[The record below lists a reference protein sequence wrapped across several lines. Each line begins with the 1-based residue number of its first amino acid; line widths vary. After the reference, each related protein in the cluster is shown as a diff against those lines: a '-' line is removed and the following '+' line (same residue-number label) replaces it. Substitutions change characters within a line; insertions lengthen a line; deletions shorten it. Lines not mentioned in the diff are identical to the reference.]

1 MSTIPLTFLLAFKN
15 LCDLPMATFMLRS
28 KKAVH
33 AFAWLCLLL
42 MVQKGASYDFVV
54 GGQKGW
60 SVPNDPSFNPFNQW
74 AEKSRFQIG
83 DSLVFNYQSG
93 QDSVLNVKS
102 EDYAS
107 CNTDSPYAKFSD
119 GHTVFKL
126 NQSGPHFFIS
136 GSKDNCLK
144 NEKLTVIVLA
154 ERSKNTNQT
163 TNASPPSPQSSSSSP
178 SPTGQEGQSPTSD
191 TNQTPSPV
199 SEPPPPSAAASAFVS
214 LAASAGAFM
223 ASVLVLSF

>member
-1 MSTIPLTFLLAFKN
+1 
-15 LCDLPMATFMLRS
+15 MATFILRS
-28 KKAVH
+28 NKAVH
-33 AFAWLCLLL
+33 AFGWLCLLL
-42 MVQKGASYDFVV
+42 MVQRGASYEFVV

-93 QDSVLNVKS
+93 QDSVLYVKS

-107 CNTDSPYAKFSD
+107 CNIDSPYAKYSD
-119 GHTVFKL
+119 GHTVYKL

-136 GSKDNCLK
+136 GNKDNCNK

-154 ERSKNTNQT
+154 DRNKNTNQT
-163 TNASPPSPQSSSSSP
+163 TTASPPSPQTSSSP
-178 SPTGQEGQSPTSD
+178 SAAPTGQDQGQSPTSD

-199 SEPPPPSAAASAFVS
+199 SEPPPPNAAASAFVS
-214 LAASAGAFM
+214 LAGSVGAFM
-223 ASVLVLSF
+223 ASVLVLSL

>member
-1 MSTIPLTFLLAFKN
+1 
-15 LCDLPMATFMLRS
+15 MATFIFRS
-28 KKAVH
+28 NKAVH
-33 AFAWLCLLL
+33 ALVGCLCLLL

-74 AEKSRFQIG
+74 AEKNRFQVG

-93 QDSVLNVKS
+93 QDSVLYVKS

-107 CNTDSPYAKFSD
+107 CNTDSPYSKFSD

-126 NQSGPHFFIS
+126 DKSGPHFFIS
-136 GSKDNCLK
+136 GSKDKCLK

-154 ERSKNTNQT
+154 ERNKNNNQS

-178 SPTGQEGQSPTSD
+178 APTTGQEGQSPSSD

-199 SEPPPPSAAASAFVS
+199 SEPPPPNAAASAFVS
-214 LAASAGAFM
+214 LAGSVGAFM
-223 ASVLVLSF
+223 VSVIMLLSF

>member
-1 MSTIPLTFLLAFKN
+1 
-15 LCDLPMATFMLRS
+15 MATFILRS
-28 KKAVH
+28 NKAVH
-33 AFAWLCLLL
+33 AFGWLCLLL
-42 MVQKGASYDFVV
+42 MVHKGASYDFVV

-93 QDSVLNVKS
+93 QDSVLYVKS

-107 CNTDSPYAKFSD
+107 CNIDSPYAKYSD
-119 GHTVFKL
+119 GHTVYKL

-136 GSKDNCLK
+136 GNKDNCNK

-154 ERSKNTNQT
+154 DRNKNTNQT
-163 TNASPPSPQSSSSSP
+163 TTASPPSPQTSSSP
-178 SPTGQEGQSPTSD
+178 SAAPTGQDQGQSPTSD

-199 SEPPPPSAAASAFVS
+199 SEPPPPNAAASAFVS
-214 LAASAGAFM
+214 LAGSVGASWPQC
-223 ASVLVLSF
+223 

>member
-1 MSTIPLTFLLAFKN
+1 
-15 LCDLPMATFMLRS
+15 MATFILRS
-28 KKAVH
+28 NKAVH
-33 AFAWLCLLL
+33 AFGWLCLLL
-42 MVQKGASYDFVV
+42 MVQRGASYEFVV

-74 AEKSRFQIG
+74 AEKSRFQVG

-93 QDSVLNVKS
+93 QDSVLYVKS

-107 CNTDSPYAKFSD
+107 CNTNSPYAKYSD
-119 GHTVFKL
+119 GHTVIKL

-136 GSKDNCLK
+136 GNKDNCNK

-154 ERSKNTNQT
+154 DRNKNTNQT
-163 TNASPPSPQSSSSSP
+163 TTASPPSPQTSSSP
-178 SPTGQEGQSPTSD
+178 SAAPTGQDQGQSPTSD

-199 SEPPPPSAAASAFVS
+199 SEPPPPNAAASAFVS
-214 LAASAGAFM
+214 LAGSVGAFM
-223 ASVLVLSF
+223 ASVLVLSL

>member
-1 MSTIPLTFLLAFKN
+1 
-15 LCDLPMATFMLRS
+15 MATFILRS
-28 KKAVH
+28 NKAVH
-33 AFAWLCLLL
+33 AFGWLCLLL
-42 MVQKGASYDFVV
+42 MVQRGASYEFVV

-93 QDSVLNVKS
+93 QDSVLYVKS

-107 CNTDSPYAKFSD
+107 CNIDSPYAKYSD
-119 GHTVFKL
+119 GHTVIKL

-136 GSKDNCLK
+136 GNKDNCNK

-154 ERSKNTNQT
+154 DRNKNTNQT
-163 TNASPPSPQSSSSSP
+163 TTASPPSPQTSSSP
-178 SPTGQEGQSPTSD
+178 SAAPTGQDQGQSPTSD

-199 SEPPPPSAAASAFVS
+199 SEPPPPNAAASAFVS
-214 LAASAGAFM
+214 LAGSVGAFM
-223 ASVLVLSF
+223 ASVLVLSL

>member
-1 MSTIPLTFLLAFKN
+1 
-15 LCDLPMATFMLRS
+15 MATFIFRS
-28 KKAVH
+28 NIVG
-33 AFAWLCLLL
+33 WVCLLL
-42 MVQKGASYDFVV
+42 MLQKGASYDFVV

-60 SVPNDPSFNPFNQW
+60 TVPNDPTFNPFNQW
-74 AEKSRFQIG
+74 AEKSRFQVG

-93 QDSVLNVKS
+93 QDSVLYVKR
-102 EDYAS
+102 EDYES
-107 CNTDSPYAKFSD
+107 CNTDSAYAKFSD

-154 ERSKNTNQT
+154 ERNKNS
-163 TNASPPSPQSSSSSP
+163 NASPPSPQSSSSSP
-178 SPTGQEGQSPTSD
+178 PPTTGQEGQSPTSD

-199 SEPPPPSAAASAFVS
+199 TEPPPPNAAASPFLS
-214 LAASAGAFM
+214 LAASVGPFM
-223 ASVLVLSF
+223 ASLIMLLSF

>member
-1 MSTIPLTFLLAFKN
+1 
-15 LCDLPMATFMLRS
+15 MLFTYLWVLFSQLQR
-28 KKAVH
+28 
-33 AFAWLCLLL
+33 FRTL
-42 MVQKGASYDFVV
+42 
-54 GGQKGW
+54 
-60 SVPNDPSFNPFNQW
+60 
-74 AEKSRFQIG
+74 SRFHFSQQNLIIN
-83 DSLVFNYQSG
+83 DILRVKLFHMVIAVFNYQSG